1 MLYCCILCVFVL
13 NIACRIVHIEM
24 QDPFLYFVDNLKRER
39 GYFILPFDPHI
50 IACQDHKD
58 GGALVAHYVL
68 LTQHRF
74 AEHVLYGC
82 SCTMAVAQAQR
93 LDALSGDGTATS
105 AFLKE
110 EEKLYCWHAKAIDKL
125 VSSIVSEASPPDC
138 RVVIVRTSPLLG
150 CVAAGVRTM
159 NCRFLLCFARGV
171 AFIVKPLLFT
181 NSSVRLI
188 LRSSANCYV
197 LLLLLH
203 QTGYGI
209 VAIRR
214 SRTACLVCHAFVHAC
229 KHVKAFKEWQH
240 DQAIEPEEDGD
251 CEGGDTEPM
260 GPACISSEKIPYP
273 LTSELK
279 EKFLGYKDG
288 RSKRPFL
295 LVPSLGG
302 SCANG
307 FSWSESDPVQQGWL
321 VSNCRLVTIGA
332 VLQFGYNDKRE
343 QQKCAVY
350 FTQCTGPCACR
361 KTYDGQVDGYL
372 NVNNKYAVDYELLML
387 QLHLFLE
394 GRSPLATTHRYVSP
408 MDCIVYIV
416 GRCKI

>member
-150 CVAAGVRTM
+150 CVAAG
-159 NCRFLLCFARGV
+159 
-171 AFIVKPLLFT
+171 
-181 NSSVRLI
+181 
-188 LRSSANCYV
+188 
-197 LLLLLH
+197 
-203 QTGYGI
+203 TGYGI